1 MTRLDEIKARAEAG
15 TSGLW
20 VNPHGAMEKYGY
32 EFINSPSG
40 IVASKI
46 DNHANAEFIAQSRT
60 DVPALVAAVEVV
72 LAMHKEVQW
81 AESWPTCLHCNDAE
95 GSPLAYP
102 CPTVAAIR
110 TALGEGEK

>member
-46 DNHANAEFIAQSRT
+46 DNHANAEFIAHART
-60 DVPALVAAVEVV
+60 DVPALVEAVEAV
-72 LAMHKEVQW
+72 LKLH
-81 AESWPTCLHCNDAE
+81 ESGNYSDGNNYCILCSRSGVLCP
-95 GSPLAYP
+95 YP
-102 CPTVAAIR
+102 CQTVAAIQS
-110 TALGEGEK
+110 ALGESSVN